1 MKRKSITL
9 VSSVV
14 VLGILCAG
22 YYGIRTYVSKQEQ
35 AQEESEEEETTYVL
49 SVNSDDITSLQF
61 VIDKKEVTFTKDG
74 DEWIKA
80 DEEAF
85 PVDQDVL
92 TDAAAS
98 ISSVIAER
106 TLSDVVSLNEYEL
119 DSPANTITVST
130 EDGEETVLRIGMEN
144 ESVSQYYVEKDE
156 DKNTVYLVD
165 AATIDPFMNSLY
177 DYAQTGTFPDVSSED
192 IKKIEIQEQDAS
204 YDIEEDPDSG
214 FWYVSDGTDSEKAD
228 SAKAQSLTS
237 AVSTLEYDSFVNYNC
252 TDLSEYGLDNP
263 YGTITVSYDE
273 EVEVEIEE
281 DGSEDE
287 EDTVDTEE
295 TTDTADAADAE
306 ETTDTEDIAD
316 TEEAADTEDAADAEE
331 AADIEDT
338 ADTENIEDTEDTEET
353 ETEIVSRVLTIYVGD
368 EAENDT
374 RYVKVNDSNEI
385 YTIAQENLDTILG
398 KNVSELWDLTVN
410 YLSVNDLD
418 HLDIVY
424 NDESYQIDV
433 SRETTEDEDGEEQ
446 VTLSYRLN
454 GNDLDSDTFTTFYN
468 KVVNMAGQRR
478 LTEEFDP
485 STEPELQIL
494 FTDVDENEISTD
506 YYEYDS
512 NFYAISVDGDK
523 VYLVNK
529 MTVKDLIEALEV
541 VLGD

>member
-9 VSSVV
+9 VSFVV
-14 VLGILCAG
+14 VLGVLCAG

-35 AQEESEEEETTYVL
+35 AQEESEEETTYVL
-49 SVNSDDITSLQF
+49 SINSDDITSLKF
-61 VIDKKEVTFTKDG
+61 VIDKNEVTFTKDG

-214 FWYVSDGTDSEKAD
+214 FWYVSDDTDSEKAD

-273 EVEVEIEE
+273 EVEVETDE

-295 TTDTADAADAE
+295 TTDTA
-306 ETTDTEDIAD
+306 
-316 TEEAADTEDAADAEE
+316 
-331 AADIEDT
+331 DT

-368 EAENDT
+368 EGENDT

-494 FTDVDENEISTD
+494 YTDVDGNEISTD